1 MYIVKNIL
9 DSDQKKKIT
18 ELLTLDKTVK
28 CLSEYERLRIESF
41 KEKSEFN
48 LDEWIKTRDYLYYL
62 FYNTM
67 HLHDY
72 DDFNVVDVKILK
84 IVYAKLAEFAKS
96 KKKTRDLKYK
106 SEQQSC
112 YNYIACLFESV
123 MDDLNPVSV
132 SHVIK
137 KDAKKKFLDNWFN
150 ALNPLSARML
160 LTVATLYS
168 ERALFV
174 YNRFISCVMKLFEQ
188 KIIYPEEITNPPDM
202 QWDVKLEY
210 AQSIEWAYKKDVK
223 ESIPYYAMHIINK
236 DKDQAINILEQSA
249 NDGNDLAYY
258 FLYKLFDEGK
268 FVETNYKKSFN
279 YLKCSGELGNVKSL
293 VELIRF
299 YEEVINNESKK
310 KKPDNKEIDRCRQ
323 KKTHYIE
330 LLVKHEKIGSE
341 GKLSLAFEFLFF
353 SENPS
358 HIHLV
363 LDLFYKSALQGS
375 TYALLIVSKLYATNK
390 IEIKSKRL
398 KSLCDDFINGKDINK
413 NNHDMFVYPSISTID
428 DEFFDDDVKAILSL
442 ISEKIDQSSYKSENN
457 IVFFPK
463 KYEQSKHLSPIYNFI
478 ESGESEIVEFKS
490 SLSWNY
496 KENRKDKFL
505 PFSVIKTV
513 AAFLNTN
520 GGNLLIGVKEND
532 ETNKTEIIGLKN
544 DYSILQKKNNDG
556 FEILLS
562 DYLRNSLSSMVDIK
576 NNIRITFENIDDVEV
591 CIVNVS
597 KSSEPVYVNF
607 KSDKKE
613 YKGAFF
619 RREGRSTFE
628 LNAEEV
634 VKYLNSRVF

>member
-1 MYIVKNIL
+1 MEI
-9 DSDQKKKIT
+9 
-18 ELLTLDKTVK
+18 
-28 CLSEYERLRIESF
+28 
-41 KEKSEFN
+41 
-48 LDEWIKTRDYLYYL
+48 
-62 FYNTM
+62 
-67 HLHDY
+67 
-72 DDFNVVDVKILK
+72 
-84 IVYAKLAEFAKS
+84 
-96 KKKTRDLKYK
+96 
-106 SEQQSC
+106 
-112 YNYIACLFESV
+112 
-123 MDDLNPVSV
+123 
-132 SHVIK
+132 
-137 KDAKKKFLDNWFN
+137 
-150 ALNPLSARML
+150 
-160 LTVATLYS
+160 
-168 ERALFV
+168 FV

-210 AQSIEWAYKKDVK
+210 AQSIEWTYKKDVK

-330 LLVKHEKIGSE
+330 LLVKHQKIGSE